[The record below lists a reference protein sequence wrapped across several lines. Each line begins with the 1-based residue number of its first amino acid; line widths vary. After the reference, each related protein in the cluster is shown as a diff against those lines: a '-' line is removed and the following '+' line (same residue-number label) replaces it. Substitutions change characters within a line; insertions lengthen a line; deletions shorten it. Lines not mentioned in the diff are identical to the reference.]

1 MLFLLLLLRRL
12 VPELVSEG
20 FRELLH
26 AEWVDQLQPSNII
39 VLLYE
44 QFCFL
49 KNILFQLL
57 KYKAQQISSA
67 KNACAVKM
75 AALFEALG
83 LTSSANH

>member
-1 MLFLLLLLRRL
+1 MLSGSINSSPPTSSF
-12 VPELVSEG
+12 SYT
-20 FRELLH
+20 
-26 AEWVDQLQPSNII
+26 SNF
-39 VLLYE
+39 V
-44 QFCFL
+44 FK